1 MDGDKAGNRIIGL
14 QNPINFSEIMYTTD
28 NHIALPLP
36 FFQDKNLHYIIDYG
50 ATLPMIK
57 SNPKGGESKDTYVT
71 IFLPY
76 SLFPFLFLILPI
88 YFSYL
93 HRWNPLF
100 YIYLFHQ
107 NFLIHMPSFYFLHSL
122 VHSLQNF
129 LFNKHSLKAMHL
141 FTIKYLQVGYLF
153 PSLDLNVL

>member
-1 MDGDKAGNRIIGL
+1 MAVRLLVSQPSTAIVTI
-14 QNPINFSEIMYTTD
+14 S
-28 NHIALPLP
+28 LPLFP
-36 FFQDKNLHYIIDYG
+36 I
-50 ATLPMIK
+50 
-57 SNPKGGESKDTYVT
+57 
-71 IFLPY
+71 
-76 SLFPFLFLILPI
+76 SLSILNSADLLFL
-88 YFSYL
+88 SSSVET
-93 HRWNPLF
+93 LF

-107 NFLIHMPSFYFLHSL
+107 TFLIHMLFFYFLHSL